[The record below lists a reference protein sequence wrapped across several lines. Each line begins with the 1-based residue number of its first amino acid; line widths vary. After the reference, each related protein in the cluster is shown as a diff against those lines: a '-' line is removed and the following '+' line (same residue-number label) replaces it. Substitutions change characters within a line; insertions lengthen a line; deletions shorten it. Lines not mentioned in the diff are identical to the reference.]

1 MTKQIESSTD
11 STGMLEM
18 KSLLLDIQVL
28 QKNRVADQQEFHTFS
43 EKVNQNFV
51 NIQENRSEERRVGK
65 ECRL

>member
-1 MTKQIESSTD
+1 MTKEIESSTD

-43 EKVNQNFV
+43 EKV
-51 NIQENRSEERRVGK
+51 SHYTHGA
-65 ECRL
+65 L